1 MMPHPPA
8 VHGLHKI
15 THYNIII
22 AISSLTKV
30 WAFKIFTDV
39 FLLCVHDVISEAK
52 DFTI

>member
-8 VHGLHKI
+8 VHGLCEV
-15 THYNIII
+15 THNII

-30 WAFKIFTDV
+30 WAFMIFTDV